1 MTSKRSI
8 VQQALAQLPSGY
20 AALLNDIKARVRA
33 AQLKAGLAVN
43 RELVLLY
50 WHIGR
55 EILARQKQEGWG
67 AKVID
72 RLSRDLTHEFPDMK
86 GFSPRNLLFM
96 RAFADG
102 YADET
107 IVKQLVS
114 LLPWGHIV
122 RLGQAVK
129 PPAEREWYV
138 RATVEHGW
146 SRNVLVHQIETDL
159 YHRQGKALTNFR
171 RTLPAPQSDL
181 AQQVLKDPY
190 TFDFLMLGAAARER
204 DIEQGLV
211 RHVARFLLELG
222 SGFAFVG
229 EQYRFEVSDR
239 EFFIDL
245 LLYHTRLHCYVVVE
259 LKAGEFKPEHT
270 GQLNFYLSAVDDR
283 LKTAGDNPSIGIL
296 LCAARDKLIVEY
308 ALRDVKKPIGVAE
321 WRTRLVRTLPR
332 QYKGSLPTIQE
343 LETELARGA
352 NPPSA
357 PKRRKIGL
365 AADPGDNPTAHD
377 RPARQHRKP

>member
-1 MTSKRSI
+1 MASKRPI
-8 VQQALAQLPSGY
+8 VQQAVAQLPSGY
-20 AALLNDIKARVRA
+20 AVLLKDIKARVRA

-50 WHIGR
+50 WNIGR

-72 RLSRDLTHEFPDMK
+72 HLSRDLSREFPGMS
-86 GFSPRNLLFM
+86 GLSPRNLKYM
-96 RAFADG
+96 RAFAEA
-102 YADET
+102 YPNEAF
-107 IVKQLVS
+107 V
-114 LLPWGHIV
+114 
-122 RLGQAVK
+122 QAVLAQITWYHNIAIIEK
-129 PPAEREWYV
+129 VADPAEREWYV

-146 SRNVLVHQIETDL
+146 SRNVLVHQIEADL
-159 YHRQGKALTNFR
+159 CHRQGKALTNFK

-190 TFDFLMLGAAARER
+190 NFDFLMLGAAARER

-239 EFFIDL
+239 EFLIDL

-296 LCAARDKLIVEY
+296 LCAAKDKLIVEY

-321 WRTRLVRTLPR
+321 WRTRLVRSLPR
-332 QYKGSLPTIQE
+332 QYKGSLPTTEE
-343 LETELARGA
+343 LEAELARGA
-352 NPPSA
+352 NPPAS
-357 PKRRKIGL
+357 KKRKIGL
-365 AADPGDNPTAHD
+365 VTGPDDAVTRD
-377 RPARQHRKP
+377 RAKSRSR

>member
-1 MTSKRSI
+1 MASKQPI
-8 VQQALAQLPSGY
+8 VRQALAQMPSGY
-20 AALLNDIKARVRA
+20 AALLKDIKARVRA
-33 AQLKAGLAVN
+33 AQLKAGLAIN
-43 RELVLLY
+43 RELVMLY

-72 RLSRDLTHEFPDMK
+72 RLSRDLSREFPEMR

-96 RAFADG
+96 RAFAAEYSDV
-102 YADET
+102 A

-114 LLPWGHIV
+114 QLPWGHIV
-122 RLGQAVK
+122 RLIQKVAD
-129 PPAEREWYV
+129 PAEREWYV

-146 SRNVLVHQIETDL
+146 SRNVLVHQIETNL
-159 YHRQGKALTNFR
+159 YHRQGKALTNFK

-190 TFDFLMLGAAARER
+190 TFDFLTLGAAARER

-222 SGFAFVG
+222 TGFAFVG
-229 EQYRFEVSDR
+229 EQYRFAVSDR
-239 EFFIDL
+239 EFFVDL

-259 LKAGEFKPEHT
+259 LKAGEFKPEYA
-270 GQLNFYLSAVDDR
+270 GQLNFYLSAVDDKLR
-283 LKTAGDNPSIGIL
+283 ATEDNPSIGIL
-296 LCAARDKLIVEY
+296 LCAAKDKLIVEY

-321 WRTRLVRTLPR
+321 WRTRLVRSLPR
-332 QYKGSLPTIQE
+332 QYKGSLPTIEQ
-343 LETELARGA
+343 LEAELARGA
-352 NPPSA
+352 KPPPA
-357 PKRRKIGL
+357 PKKKPIGFGP
-365 AADPGDNPTAHD
+365 D
-377 RPARQHRKP
+377 

>member
-1 MTSKRSI
+1 MASKRPI

-20 AALLNDIKARVRA
+20 TALLNDLKARVRA

-55 EILARQKQEGWG
+55 EILARQEQEGWG

-72 RLSRDLTHEFPDMK
+72 RLSRDLSREFPEM
-86 GFSPRNLLFM
+86 GGLSPRNLKYM
-96 RAFADG
+96 RALAEA
-102 YADET
+102 YPDEAF
-107 IVKQLVS
+107 V
-114 LLPWGHIV
+114 
-122 RLGQAVK
+122 QAVLAQITWYHNIAIVEK
-129 PPAEREWYV
+129 VADPAEREWYA
-138 RATVEHGW
+138 RAAVEHGW

-159 YHRQGKALTNFR
+159 FHRQGKALANFK

-190 TFDFLMLGAAARER
+190 TFDFLMLGSAARER

-211 RHVARFLLELG
+211 RHIARFLLELG

-239 EFFIDL
+239 EFCIDL

-270 GQLNFYLSAVDDR
+270 GQLNFYLSAVHDR
-283 LKTAGDNPSIGIL
+283 LKTAGDSPSIGIL
-296 LCAARDKLIVEY
+296 LCAAKDKLIVEY

-332 QYKGSLPTIQE
+332 QYKGSLPTISE
-343 LETELARGA
+343 LEAELARG
-352 NPPSA
+352 
-357 PKRRKIGL
+357 
-365 AADPGDNPTAHD
+365 T
-377 RPARQHRKP
+377 KPLHSNR

>member
-1 MTSKRSI
+1 M
-8 VQQALAQLPSGY
+8 VQRPVAQLPCGY
-20 AALLNDIKARVRA
+20 AALLKDIKARVRA

-72 RLSRDLTHEFPDMK
+72 RLSRDLSREFPEMS
-86 GFSPRNLLFM
+86 GLSPRNLKYM
-96 RAFADG
+96 RAFAEAWPEEPFVQQLAAQMPWFHNCVLLDKV
-102 YADET
+102 ADTEA
-107 IVKQLVS
+107 
-114 LLPWGHIV
+114 
-122 RLGQAVK
+122 R
-129 PPAEREWYV
+129 RWYV

-159 YHRQGKALTNFR
+159 YRRQGKALTNFK

-190 TFDFLMLGAAARER
+190 TFDFLTLGAAVRER

-229 EQYRFEVSDR
+229 EQYRFEVSDK
-239 EFFIDL
+239 EFFVDL

-296 LCAARDKLIVEY
+296 LCAAKDKLIVEY

-332 QYKGSLPTIQE
+332 QYKGSLPTIEE
-343 LETELARGA
+343 LEAELTGGA
-352 NPPSA
+352 KTPAA
-357 PKRRKIGL
+357 PKKKSIGF
-365 AADPGDNPTAHD
+365 
-377 RPARQHRKP
+377 RSEQR